1 MLVHWLPPCAGKIK
15 LNTDGCWYLSNRK
28 VGFGGI
34 FRDDKGEWIAM
45 ISDAQAILSRTQSTL
60 TPIYREANQCA
71 NHLARIRAEHE
82 VVSVDK
88 PLSLREFWI

>member
-34 FRDDKGEWIAM
+34 FRDDKGEWILGYYGKPVCKT
-45 ISDAQAILSRTQSTL
+45 SL
-60 TPIYREANQCA
+60 
-71 NHLARIRAEHE
+71 
-82 VVSVDK
+82 VV
-88 PLSLREFWI
+88 EIWGIC